1 MLIQLAAAPVFLG
14 LFYIYVRDKYEKEP
28 WKMLFLG
35 LLYGIYTTAVIYA
48 VGLALEKLFP
58 HQEIPLYTAFISS
71 AGVEEVIKYVFLVLL
86 IWKNG
91 NFNEPL
97 DGIVYGVFVSLG
109 FAWIENIIYVTHPI
123 MGGYGTA
130 LSRAVLSV
138 PGHGLFGVQMGYYLG
153 LAKFFGSKKNLVLAL
168 FIPYLAHAL
177 YNYFLL
183 EKFSFYWIPFW
194 ILEAWLWWS
203 ALRHIKELVRISP
216 FRE

>member
-1 MLIQLAAAPVFLG
+1 MLLQLAAAPVLLG

-28 WKMLFLG
+28 WRMLLLG
-35 LLYGIYTTAVIYA
+35 LLYGIYATCVIYA
-48 VGLALEKLFP
+48 VGLGLEKLFP
-58 HQEIPLYTAFISS
+58 HRENPLYTAFVSS
-71 AGVEEVIKYVFLVLL
+71 AGVEEVIKYVFLVFL

-138 PGHGLFGVQMGYYLG
+138 PGHGLFGVQMGFYLG
-153 LAKFFGSKKNLVLAL
+153 MAKFFGEKKHLILAL
-168 FIPYLAHAL
+168 FVPYLAHAL

-183 EKFSFYWIPFW
+183 EKYHFLWIPFW
-194 ILEAWLWWS
+194 ILEIWLWWS